1 MADAEVLCFY
11 CVMWWGFYVTNMT
24 FWTIK
29 PRLYF
34 KATVQ
39 LAIIINNEYKDGILD
54 YKLQ

>member
-11 CVMWWGFYVTNMT
+11 WVMWWGFYVTNMT

-29 PRLYF
+29 PRVYF

-39 LAIIINNEYKDGILD
+39 LAIIIYNEYKDGILD